1 MIIIIPM
8 GGNAERLGSPDTPK
22 PLTEISNGKTVLDY
36 ALEPLLKKYKDATL
50 VPILPY
56 ETDGEVF
63 AVNERRM
70 WWCVKLAIHF
80 ATKYPLFKI
89 CRYFQNQASGV
100 ISALETACENLWYQK
115 ELASEPVIVVFP
127 DTIQLQFPMW
137 LPEGNWI
144 TVAEKETDHGGLVEI
159 DSASNI
165 LNIADDQKY
174 PFCEGQLTPSGIY
187 HFRSLTLLSRAV
199 ANVAESGYT
208 TMSDL
213 IRYLVMSDHTVSAI
227 HVGQMID
234 IGTPEQLERAR
245 NRFNK
250 SDNWVSGST
259 ANRRYMG

>member
-22 PLTEISNGKTVLDY
+22 PLTEISEGKTVLDY

-50 VPILPY
+50 VAVLPY
-56 ETDGEVF
+56 ESDGEVF

-70 WWCVKLAIHF
+70 RWCVKLAIHF
-80 ATKYPLFKI
+80 ATKYPLFKT
-89 CRYFQNQASGV
+89 CRFFQNQALGV
-100 ISALETACENLWYQK
+100 INTLDTACENLWYYK

-127 DTIQLQFPMW
+127 DTIQLQFPMF

-144 TVAEKETDHGGLVEI
+144 TVAHKETEHGWLVET
-159 DSASNI
+159 DSLSPYTV
-165 LNIADDQKY
+165 LNITDEPKY

-199 ANVAESGYT
+199 SNVAESGYKT
-208 TMSDL
+208 ISDL
-213 IRYLVMSDHTVSAI
+213 IRYLVMTDHTVSAI

-234 IGTPEQLERAR
+234 IGTPEQLEKAR
-245 NRFNK
+245 KYFNR
-250 SDNWVSGST
+250 S
-259 ANRRYMG
+259 